1 MLKVKDISKAYGSI
15 RALNNLSLELSDGVY
30 GLLGPNGAGKS
41 TFMNILTD
49 NLMPDC
55 GQVMFN
61 GQSIWKM
68 PAEFRRLLGYA
79 PQQQGLYDAFTGRRF
94 LSYMGTLKEISGGEL
109 PGEVE
114 RAAEF
119 VNLTHVLDKRLG
131 SYSGGMKQRML
142 IAQAIMGNPKLLLM
156 DEPTAGLDPK
166 ERIRIRNNLK
176 EISRERIILI
186 ATHVVGDVQSISKEI
201 IILKKGCLVAKAS
214 PQELIDTYAPGGDL
228 EDVYMNIF
236 QEDEKL

>member
-1 MLKVKDISKAYGSI
+1 MLQVKELSKSYGTI
-15 RALNNLSLELSDGVY
+15 KALDNLSLELSEGVY

-49 NLMPDC
+49 NLRPDC

-68 PAEFRRLLGYA
+68 PTEYRRLLGYA

-94 LSYMGTLKEISGGEL
+94 LSYMGTLKEIPRHELEGEL
-109 PGEVE
+109 QRV
-114 RAAEF
+114 ADF
-119 VNLTHVLDKRLG
+119 VNLSEVLDKRLS

-142 IAQAIMGNPKLLLM
+142 IAQSVMGNPKLLLM

-176 EISRERIILI
+176 EISRDRIILI

-214 PQELIDTYAPGGDL
+214 PQELIDTYAPDGDL

-236 QEDEKL
+236 QEDKQL

>member
-1 MLKVKDISKAYGSI
+1 MLQVKELSKSYGTI
-15 RALNNLSLELSDGVY
+15 KALDNLSLELSEGVY

-49 NLMPDC
+49 NLRPDC
-55 GQVMFN
+55 GQVMFD

-68 PAEFRRLLGYA
+68 PTEYRRLLGYA
-79 PQQQGLYDAFTGRRF
+79 PQQQGLYDAFTGRRL
-94 LSYMGTLKEISGGEL
+94 LSYMGTLKEIPRHELEGEL
-109 PGEVE
+109 QRV
-114 RAAEF
+114 ADF
-119 VNLTHVLDKRLG
+119 VNLSEVLDKRLS

-142 IAQAIMGNPKLLLM
+142 IAQSVMGNPKLLLM

-176 EISRERIILI
+176 EISRDRIILI

-214 PQELIDTYAPGGDL
+214 PQELIDTYAPDGDL

-236 QEDEKL
+236 QEDKQL

>member
-1 MLKVKDISKAYGSI
+1 MLQVKELSKSYGTI
-15 RALNNLSLELSDGVY
+15 KALDNLSLELSEGVY

-49 NLMPDC
+49 NLRPDC
-55 GQVMFN
+55 GQVMFD

-68 PAEFRRLLGYA
+68 PTEYRRLLGYA

-94 LSYMGTLKEISGGEL
+94 LSYMGTLKEIPRHELEGEL
-109 PGEVE
+109 QRV
-114 RAAEF
+114 ADF
-119 VNLTHVLDKRLG
+119 VNLSEVLDKRLS

-142 IAQAIMGNPKLLLM
+142 IAQSVMGNPKLLLM

-176 EISRERIILI
+176 EISRDRIILI

-214 PQELIDTYAPGGDL
+214 PQELIDTYAPDGDL

-236 QEDEKL
+236 QEDKQL

>member
-49 NLMPDC
+49 NLRPDC

-68 PAEFRRLLGYA
+68 PTEFRRLLGYA

-114 RAAEF
+114 RAAGF

-176 EISRERIILI
+176 EISRDRIILI

>member
-1 MLKVKDISKAYGSI
+1 MLQVKELSKSYGTI
-15 RALNNLSLELSDGVY
+15 KALDNLSLELSEGVY

-49 NLMPDC
+49 NLRPDC

-68 PAEFRRLLGYA
+68 PTEYRRLLGYA
-79 PQQQGLYDAFTGRRF
+79 PQQQGLYDAFTGRRL
-94 LSYMGTLKEISGGEL
+94 LSYMGTLKEIPRHELEGEL
-109 PGEVE
+109 QRV
-114 RAAEF
+114 ADF
-119 VNLTHVLDKRLG
+119 VNLSEVLDKRLS

-142 IAQAIMGNPKLLLM
+142 IAQSVMGNPKLLLM

-176 EISRERIILI
+176 EISRDRIILI

-214 PQELIDTYAPGGDL
+214 PQELIDTYAPDGDL

-236 QEDEKL
+236 QEDKQL